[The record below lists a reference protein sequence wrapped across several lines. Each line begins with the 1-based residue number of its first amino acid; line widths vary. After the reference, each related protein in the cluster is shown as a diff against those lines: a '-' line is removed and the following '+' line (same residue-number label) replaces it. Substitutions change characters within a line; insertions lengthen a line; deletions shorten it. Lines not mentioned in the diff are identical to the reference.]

1 MIGMLLGSLLGKG
14 RDAIKDKKNDILADA
29 KSKAKSVMKTKDED
43 GNLVYPDAKEDL
55 LTHYFASQTMSG
67 KWGVAMPISLA
78 LGLMKEVGDSQRVP
92 YFNPSQGY
100 FEESTGFSADD
111 LGANWAGATKMTLDE
126 AYNRGL
132 FTHTETVPKAN
143 DWSQD
148 SRYGYGQ
155 GEWRQVLEKVK

>member
-14 RDAIKDKKNDILADA
+14 RDAIKDKKDDIMADA
-29 KSKAKSVMKTKDED
+29 KSKAKSVIKSKDKD

-100 FEESTGFSADD
+100 FEESTGFSVDD
-111 LGANWAGATKMTLDE
+111 LGANWAGASKMDIDE

-132 FTHTETVPKAN
+132 FTHTETVPRAN

-148 SRYGYGQ
+148 SKYGYGQ
-155 GEWRQVLEKVK
+155 GEWKQVLEKVK

>member
-1 MIGMLLGSLLGKG
+1 MAKGYDLIGMLSKYMKGK
-14 RDAIKDKKNDILADA
+14 KDDIMADA
-29 KSKAKSVMKTKDED
+29 KSKAKSVMKSKDED

-100 FEESTGFSADD
+100 FEESTGFSVDD

-132 FTHTETVPKAN
+132 FTHTETVPRAN

-155 GEWRQVLEKVK
+155 GEWKQVLKKAR